1 MFWAVLILF
10 INFGIS
16 WFNAWGVGR
25 GWVEA
30 KMEGGWPLI
39 VAVSGAVMSA
49 VGFTWCYLIIAAAVA
64 ASAKLLIAD
73 EIEYLLSYGY
83 LIIIFPLIG
92 SGLVLTLQSWLSF
105 WRNKNLATGFAA
117 TWNTFSSYYNLH
129 RAISILPGIF
139 SKLSSSS
146 KRGRGNAL
154 ILLLLI
160 FALIGG
166 TLTTIA
172 IIRHKARSEAE
183 RISTEMEERMRA
195 EQKGSQQPNPA
206 T

>member
-1 MFWAVLILF
+1 MFWAVLILL

-39 VAVSGAVMSA
+39 EAVSGAVMSA
-49 VGFTWCYLIIAAAVA
+49 VGFTWCYLIVA
-64 ASAKLLIAD
+64 ALIASSAKLLSAD
-73 EIEYLLSYGY
+73 DVEYLLSYGY
-83 LIIIFPLIG
+83 IIILIPLLG
-92 SGLVLTLQSWLSF
+92 SGLVLTLQSWISF

-117 TWNTFSSYYNLH
+117 TWNTFSTYYNVH
-129 RAISILPGIF
+129 RAITILPGIF
-139 SKLSSSS
+139 SKLGSSS

-172 IIRHKARSEAE
+172 IVRHKARSEAE
-183 RISTEMEERMRA
+183 RISTDMEERMRA
-195 EQKGSQQPNPA
+195 EQRALQQPNPA